1 MGFVICL
8 RESEDLLYHLIRE
21 IWLPKMAFWQEN
33 YQFIKEVYE
42 MRHSKMAEWMEN
54 VEKSI
59 ARIMADKV
67 YTSAE
72 FKRERDTFQSLCKD
86 LERTEVKKWLA
97 QILEILMA
105 ERAKDQKLAEG
116 NKLDALIQKHEE
128 LIPNVQKT
136 AVMVDLYWK
145 CYAYGD
151 ELKPHVEFLDGI
163 MMSSTR
169 DIAPSCLEN
178 VDELIE
184 RQEKSLSQLDS
195 KRNIVTDL
203 IAKGKVILQNPDKPK
218 FLEGHVKRIQ
228 DGWEDTKQKAQERLQ
243 LLSETRT
250 AFIGYAED
258 SETIANEF
266 DISEEEIKKVKKI
279 FNLEAANADLSKRQS
294 ILKKTDD
301 TINGLF
307 SSINN
312 NYNTM
317 AITIPEDKKKILSKE
332 IKAVEEKLEVLG
344 RFKSTVQV
352 IVDLVNNLTAFDNSL
367 KAIDAWKDAATAELK
382 DIHESSGGMLPEDRV
397 ARTMDLQEDIAAKLE
412 ILKANA
418 QTEQELLPQ
427 GDKVPAD
434 AQVFK
439 DELARIT
446 KYVEDLQAKTK
457 IECDKYSNDVKYW
470 AEYRTG
476 IKEFN
481 PWLASAEKA
490 AAEGLSKPS
499 DLDQVKA
506 LNEKVLSFD
515 KTCLNYLKVL
525 DAAKAAAQKMTTHK
539 EADEEVAGLKERY
552 DKVKGISDTWVK
564 KCEVL
569 VKEWVLLDNT
579 VTELN
584 SWVAKDKSAEGEN
597 QFSLEKM
604 ESTLGELKNIFKQK
618 EKLVEGL

>member
-1 MGFVICL
+1 
-8 RESEDLLYHLIRE
+8 
-21 IWLPKMAFWQEN
+21 
-33 YQFIKEVYE
+33 

-54 VEKSI
+54 VEKAI

-72 FKRERDTFQSLCKD
+72 FKRERDTFHSLCKD

-105 ERAKDQKLAEG
+105 ERAKDQKKAEG
-116 NKLDALIQKHEE
+116 EKLEALIKKHEE
-128 LIPNVQKT
+128 LIPSVQKT
-136 AVMVDLYWK
+136 SVMVDLYWK

-163 MMSSTR
+163 MLSSTR
-169 DIAPSCLEN
+169 EIAPSCVEN

-195 KRNIVTDL
+195 KRNVVVDL
-203 IAKGKVILQNPDKPK
+203 IGKGKVILEHPDKPK
-218 FLEGHVKRIQ
+218 FLEGNVKRIEE
-228 DGWEDTKQKAQERLQ
+228 GWDDTKKKAQERLK
-243 LLSETRT
+243 LLNETKE
-250 AFIGYAED
+250 AFIGYAENN
-258 SETIANEF
+258 ETIATEF
-266 DISEEEIKKVKKI
+266 EIAEEEIKKIKKH
-279 FNLEAANADLSKRQS
+279 FNLEAANADLKKRQD
-294 ILKKTDD
+294 LYKKSDD
-301 TINGLF
+301 TIHGLWN
-307 SSINN
+307 SIND
-312 NYNTM
+312 NYNCM
-317 AITIPEDKKKILSKE
+317 AITIPEDKKKILTKE
-332 IKAVEEKLEVLG
+332 MKAVEEKLEVLG
-344 RFKSTVQV
+344 RFKGTVTK
-352 IVDLVNNLTAFDNSL
+352 IEELVASLTSFDNSL
-367 KAIDAWKDAATAELK
+367 KAIDGWMQAATAELN
-382 DIHESSGGMLPEDRV
+382 DIKTASGSMLPEDRV
-397 ARTMDLQEDIAAKLE
+397 ARTMDLQEDIAAKIE

-418 QTEQELLPQ
+418 ATEAELLPQ

-434 AQVFK
+434 AQAFK

-446 KYVEDLQAKTK
+446 KYVTDLQANTK

-476 IKEFN
+476 IKEFT
-481 PWLASAEKA
+481 PWLVAAEKT

-499 DLDQVKA
+499 DLDEVKA
-506 LNEKVLSFD
+506 LNEKVLGFD
-515 KTCLNYLKVL
+515 KNCVNYLKVL
-525 DAAKAAAQKMTTHK
+525 TAAQAAAQKMTTHT
-539 EADEEVAGLKERY
+539 EADTEVAALKARY
-552 DKVKGISDTWVK
+552 DATKNVSNSWVAKVDT
-564 KCEVL
+564 L

-584 SWVAKDKSAEGEN
+584 SWVAKDKSSEGEN

>member
-1 MGFVICL
+1 M
-8 RESEDLLYHLIRE
+8 S
-21 IWLPKMAFWQEN
+21 FWQEN
-33 YQFIKEVYE
+33 YAFIKEVYE
-42 MRHSKMAEWMEN
+42 MRHLKMAEWMEN

-67 YTSAE
+67 YTSSE
-72 FKRERDTFQSLCKD
+72 FKRERDTFNSLCKD
-86 LERTEVKKWLA
+86 LERAEVRKWLQ

-105 ERAKDQKLAEG
+105 ERAKEQKTTEFG
-116 NKLDALIQKHEE
+116 KLDALIKKHEE

-163 MMSSTR
+163 MLSSTR

-218 FLEGHVKRIQ
+218 FLEANVKRLQ
-228 DGWEDTKQKAQERLQ
+228 DGWEDTKKRANDRLQ
-243 LLSETRT
+243 LLNETKE

-258 SETIANEF
+258 SETIAGEF
-266 DISEEEIKKVKKI
+266 DLAEEEIKKVKKI
-279 FNLEAANADLSKRQS
+279 FNLEAANADLSKRQE

-307 SSINN
+307 ANINK

-317 AITIPEDKKKILSKE
+317 AITIPDDKKKILTKE

-344 RFKSTVQV
+344 RFKNTVQV
-352 IVDLVNNLTAFDNSL
+352 IVDLVNSLTAFDNSL
-367 KAIDAWKDAATAELK
+367 KAIDNWKDAATAELK
-382 DIHESSGGMLPEDRV
+382 DIKEASGAMLPEDRV

-412 ILKANA
+412 ILAANA
-418 QTEQELLPQ
+418 KAELDLLPQ

-434 AQVFK
+434 AQAFK
-439 DELARIT
+439 DELKRIT
-446 KYVEDLQAKTK
+446 DYVKKLQGDTK

-481 PWLASAEKA
+481 PWLAGAEKS

-499 DLDQVKA
+499 DLAEVKA
-506 LNEKVLSFD
+506 LDDKVQTFA
-515 KTCLNYLKVL
+515 KNCVNFLKVL
-525 DAAKAAAQKMTTHK
+525 EAANGAAQKMTTHA
-539 EADEEVAGLKERY
+539 EADAEVAGLRERY
-552 DKVKGISDTWVK
+552 VKVKEVSDTWVK
-564 KCEVL
+564 KLEVL
-569 VKEWVLLDNT
+569 VKEWTLLDNT

-618 EKLVEGL
+618 EKLVEDL

>member
-1 MGFVICL
+1 MGVL
-8 RESEDLLYHLIRE
+8 HQRGSAQPSRTNQGSYSSR
-21 IWLPKMAFWQEN
+21 MSFWQEN
-33 YQFIKEVYE
+33 YAFIKEVYD
-42 MRHSKMAEWMEN
+42 MRHLKMAEWMEN

-67 YTSAE
+67 YTSSE
-72 FKRERDTFQSLCKD
+72 FKRERDTFNSLCKD
-86 LERTEVKKWLA
+86 LERAEVRKWLQ

-105 ERAKDQKLAEG
+105 ERAKDQKNNEFG
-116 NKLDALIQKHEE
+116 KLDTLIKKHEE
-128 LIPNVQKT
+128 LIPTVMKT
-136 AVMVDLYWK
+136 SVMVDLYWK

-163 MMSSTR
+163 MLSSTR

-184 RQEKSLSQLDS
+184 RQEKSLSQLDA

-218 FLEGHVKRIQ
+218 FLEANVKRIQ
-228 DGWEDTKQKAQERLQ
+228 DGWEDTKNKAQQRLQ
-243 LLSETRT
+243 LLNETKA
-250 AFIGYAED
+250 AFIGYAEN
-258 SETIANEF
+258 SETIASDFEQA
-266 DISEEEIKKVKKI
+266 EEEIKKVKKI
-279 FNLEAANADLSKRQS
+279 FNLDAANADLKKRQD

-301 TINGLF
+301 TISGLF
-307 SSINN
+307 NSINN
-312 NYNTM
+312 HFNTM
-317 AITIPEDKKKILSKE
+317 SITIPEDKKKGLAKE
-332 IKAVEEKLEVLG
+332 IKAVEEKLEVVK
-344 RFKSTVQV
+344 RFKGTVGK
-352 IVDLVNNLTAFDNSL
+352 IEELVAALTDFDNSL
-367 KAIDAWKDAATAELK
+367 KTLDSWKDAATAELK
-382 DIHESSGGMLPEDRV
+382 DIKEASGAMLPENRV

-418 QTEQELLPQ
+418 EREVELLPQ

-434 AQVFK
+434 AQAFK
-439 DELARIT
+439 DELKRIT
-446 KYVEDLQAKTK
+446 DYVKKLQADTK
-457 IECDKYSNDVKYW
+457 VECDKYSNDVKYW

-481 PWLASAEKA
+481 PWLAGAEKA

-506 LNEKVLSFD
+506 LDEKVKTFD
-515 KTCLNYLKVL
+515 KNCANFLKVL
-525 DAAKAAAQKMTTHK
+525 EAANTAAQKMTTHA
-539 EADEEVAGLKERY
+539 EADTEVAGLKERY
-552 DKVKGISDTWVK
+552 VKVKAVSDTWVK
-564 KCEVL
+564 KLEVL

-618 EKLVEGL
+618 EKLVDGL

>member
-1 MGFVICL
+1 
-8 RESEDLLYHLIRE
+8 
-21 IWLPKMAFWQEN
+21 
-33 YQFIKEVYE
+33 
-42 MRHSKMAEWMEN
+42 MRHSKMAEWLEN
-54 VEKSI
+54 VEKAI

-72 FKRERDTFQSLCKD
+72 FKRERDTFNSLCKD

-105 ERAKDQKLAEG
+105 ERAKDQKKAEG
-116 NKLDALIQKHEE
+116 DKLEALIQKHEE

-136 AVMVDLYWK
+136 SIMVDLYWK

-163 MMSSTR
+163 MLSSTR
-169 DIAPSCLEN
+169 EIAPSCVEN

-184 RQEKSLSQLDS
+184 RQEKSLQQLDS

-203 IAKGKVILQNPDKPK
+203 IDKGKVILQNPDKPK
-218 FLEGHVKRIQ
+218 FLQANVKRIEE
-228 DGWEDTKQKAQERLQ
+228 GWDDTKTKARERLQ
-243 LLSETRT
+243 LLNETKD
-250 AFIGYAED
+250 AFIGYAENN
-258 SETIANEF
+258 ETIANEF
-266 DISEEEIKKVKKI
+266 DIAEEEIKKVKKI
-279 FNLEAANADLSKRQS
+279 FNLEAANADLKKRQD
-294 ILKKTDD
+294 ILKNSTD

-307 SSINN
+307 SSINAHMA
-312 NYNTM
+312 TM
-317 AITIPEDKKKILSKE
+317 SITIPEDKKKVLTKE
-332 IKAVEEKLEVLG
+332 IKAVEEKLEVTG
-344 RFKSTVQV
+344 RFKATVGK
-352 IVDLVNNLTAFDNSL
+352 IEELVASLTSFDNSL

-382 DIHESSGGMLPEDRV
+382 DIKEASGSMLPEDRV
-397 ARTMDLQEDIAAKLE
+397 ARTMDLQEDIAAKLVIIKE
-412 ILKANA
+412 CAA
-418 QTEQELLPQ
+418 TEAALLPQ

-434 AQVFK
+434 AQAFK

-446 KYVEDLQAKTK
+446 KYVTELQENTK
-457 IECDKYSNDVKYW
+457 IECDKYSNDVKFW

-476 IKEFN
+476 IKEFT
-481 PWLASAEKA
+481 PWLAGAEKA
-490 AAEGLSKPS
+490 ASEGLSKPS
-499 DLDQVKA
+499 DLAEVQA
-506 LNEKVLSFD
+506 LNEKVLAFD
-515 KTCLNYLKVL
+515 KNCVNYLKVL
-525 DAAKAAAQKMTTHK
+525 TAAQAAANKMTTHA
-539 EADEEVAGLKERY
+539 EADAEVAALKTRF
-552 DKVKGISDTWVK
+552 DAVKAISETWVK
-564 KCEVL
+564 KCDVL

>member
-1 MGFVICL
+1 MG
-8 RESEDLLYHLIRE
+8 
-21 IWLPKMAFWQEN
+21 
-33 YQFIKEVYE
+33 
-42 MRHSKMAEWMEN
+42 
-54 VEKSI
+54 
-59 ARIMADKV
+59 
-67 YTSAE
+67 
-72 FKRERDTFQSLCKD
+72 ERS
-86 LERTEVKKWLA
+86 EVKKWLA

-105 ERAKDQKLAEG
+105 ERAKDQRKNEHD
-116 NKLDALIQKHEE
+116 KLDQLIKKHEE

-136 AVMVDLYWK
+136 SVMVDLYWK

-163 MMSSTR
+163 MLSSTR

-228 DGWEDTKQKAQERLQ
+228 DGWEDTKNKATDRLQ
-243 LLSETRT
+243 LLTETKD
-250 AFIGYAED
+250 AFIGYAEN
-258 SETIANEF
+258 SETVANEF
-266 DISEEEIKKVKKI
+266 DIAEEEIKKVKKI
-279 FNLEAANADLSKRQS
+279 FNLDAANADLSKRQD
-294 ILKKTDD
+294 ILKNTDD
-301 TINGLF
+301 KINGLF
-307 SSINN
+307 SSINKH
-312 NYNTM
+312 YDTM
-317 AITIPEDKKKILSKE
+317 AITIPDDKKKILQKE
-332 IKAVEEKLEVLG
+332 IKAVEDKLEVLG

-352 IVDLVNNLTAFDNSL
+352 IVDLVNNLTAFDKSL
-367 KAIDAWKDAATAELK
+367 KAIDSWKDAATSELK

-412 ILKANA
+412 ILKSNA
-418 QTEQELLPQ
+418 ATELDLLPQ

-446 KYVEDLQAKTK
+446 KYVVDLQAKTK
-457 IECDKYSNDVKYW
+457 VECDKYSNDVKFW

-476 IKEFN
+476 IKEFS
-481 PWLASAEKA
+481 PWLANAEKA
-490 AAEGLSKPS
+490 ATEGLSKPS
-499 DLDQVKA
+499 SLDDVKA
-506 LNEKVLSFD
+506 LNDKVGSFD
-515 KTCLNYLKVL
+515 KTCVNYMKVL
-525 DAAKAAAQKMTTHK
+525 IAAEGASLKMTTHT
-539 EADEEVAGLKERY
+539 EADAEVAALKERY
-552 DKVKGISDTWVK
+552 SKVKAVSDTWVK

-618 EKLVEGL
+618 EKLVENL

>member
-1 MGFVICL
+1 M
-8 RESEDLLYHLIRE
+8 S
-21 IWLPKMAFWQEN
+21 FWQEN
-33 YQFIKEVYE
+33 YAFIKEVYE
-42 MRHSKMAEWMEN
+42 MRHLKMAEWMEN

-67 YTSAE
+67 YTSSE
-72 FKRERDTFQSLCKD
+72 FKRERDTFNSLCKD
-86 LERTEVKKWLA
+86 LERAEVRKWLQ

-105 ERAKDQKLAEG
+105 ERAKDQKANEFG
-116 NKLDALIQKHEE
+116 KLDTLIKKHEE

-163 MMSSTR
+163 MLSSTR

-184 RQEKSLSQLDS
+184 RQEKSLSQLDA

-218 FLEGHVKRIQ
+218 FLEANVKRIQ
-228 DGWEDTKQKAQERLQ
+228 DGWEDTKKKAQDRLQ
-243 LLSETRT
+243 LLNETKN
-250 AFIGYAED
+250 AFIGYAEN
-258 SETIANEF
+258 SETIASDFEVA
-266 DISEEEIKKVKKI
+266 EEEIKKVKKI
-279 FNLEAANADLSKRQS
+279 FNLDAANADLKKRQD
-294 ILKKTDD
+294 IFKKTDD

-307 SSINN
+307 NSINN

-317 AITIPEDKKKILSKE
+317 CITIPEDKKKTLAKE
-332 IKAVEEKLEVLG
+332 IKAVEEKLEVVG
-344 RFKSTVQV
+344 RFKGTVGK
-352 IVDLVNNLTAFDNSL
+352 IEELVAALTAFDNSL
-367 KAIDAWKDAATAELK
+367 KTLDQWKDAATAELK
-382 DIHESSGGMLPEDRV
+382 DIKEASGAMLPEDRV

-418 QTEQELLPQ
+418 KTEQDLLPQ

-434 AQVFK
+434 AQAFK
-439 DELARIT
+439 DELKRIT
-446 KYVEDLQAKTK
+446 EYVIKLQADTK
-457 IECDKYSNDVKYW
+457 VECDKYSNDVKYW

-481 PWLASAEKA
+481 PWLAGAEKS

-499 DLDQVKA
+499 DLAEVKA
-506 LNEKVLSFD
+506 LEDKVKTFD
-515 KTCLNYLKVL
+515 KNCVNFLKVL
-525 DAAKAAAQKMTTHK
+525 EAAKAAAQKMTTHA
-539 EADEEVAGLKERY
+539 EADNEVAGLKERY
-552 DKVKGISDTWVK
+552 DKVKVVSDTWVK
-564 KCEVL
+564 KLEVL

-618 EKLVEGL
+618 EKLVEDL